1 MCPGFEIDLLNA
13 VETFKTVAEMLFPN
27 ITEENDNGEW
37 EHELEEFDDM
47 ISAGIID
54 PTKVTRSALQNAAS
68 IAATVLT
75 TEAVVADI
83 KEEAPAAAAGAGGM
97 GGMY

>member
-1 MCPGFEIDLLNA
+1 
-13 VETFKTVAEMLFPN
+13 
-27 ITEENDNGEW
+27 
-37 EHELEEFDDM
+37 M

-83 KEEAPAAAAGAGGM
+83 KEETPAAPAAGGM